1 MNDARIRDIF
11 TNTYPGNP
19 TGEFRFRPS
28 LFLRKMILTVE
39 VPLHLRAVGEKKH
52 LVKKIWVD
60 ADQTAAGNIQS
71 QLNLSLISSSF
82 LTYENF
88 ITPSEFRFR
97 RRIFGSKIVLQV
109 RHEFTREWR
118 DAVSSDV
125 KGYHRK
131 GGNRLV
137 DILHDIISKDL

>member
-1 MNDARIRDIF
+1 MNDSRIRDIF

-39 VPLHLRAVGEKKH
+39 VPLHLRAVGDKKH

-60 ADQTAAGNIQS
+60 ADTTAAGNIQS

-82 LTYENF
+82 LTFENF
-88 ITPSEFRFR
+88 INPSEFRFR
-97 RRIFGSKIVLQV
+97 RRVFGSKIILQV
-109 RHEFTREWR
+109 RNEFDRRWR
-118 DAVSSDV
+118 DAYPSDV
-125 KGYHRK
+125 KSSYRK
-131 GGNRLV
+131 GGNHLN
-137 DILHDIISKDL
+137 DILHDIISKDV